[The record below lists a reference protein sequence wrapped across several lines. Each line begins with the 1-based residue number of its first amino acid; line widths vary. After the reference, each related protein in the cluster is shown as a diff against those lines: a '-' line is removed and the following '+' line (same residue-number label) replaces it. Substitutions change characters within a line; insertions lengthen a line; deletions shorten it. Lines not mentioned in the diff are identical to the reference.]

1 MDWLVRTSALIGIE
15 NLEKIRQTKIAILGL
30 GGVGGAVAE
39 SLCRAGVQTMLLVD
53 NDTVDIS
60 NLNRQLLTTTK
71 VVGEKK
77 TTIAKERILAINPHA
92 TILLKD
98 CFYLPDT
105 SDFLYEF
112 QPDFIIDAIDTITAK
127 LHIAKMCHQRNI
139 PLISCLGTGNRLD
152 PTLLKIG
159 SIWDTSGLACPVA
172 RVMRKEL
179 RRQATPDLTV
189 VFSSEKPA
197 TTICNNG
204 ENGRHSPAS
213 ISCVP
218 PVAGYF
224 MGSHVIKQI
233 IAK

>member
-1 MDWLVRTSALIGIE
+1 MDWLARTSALIGKD
-15 NLEKIRQTKIAILGL
+15 NLEKIKHTKIAVLGL
-30 GGVGGAVAE
+30 GGVGGAVVE

-53 NDTVDIS
+53 SDTVDIS

-77 TTIAKERILAINPHA
+77 TTIAKERVLSINPSA
-92 TILLKD
+92 TVCLEEQ
-98 CFYLPDT
+98 FYLPDN
-105 SDFLYEF
+105 SSFLYEF
-112 QPDFIIDAIDTITAK
+112 QPDFIIDAIDTMTAK
-127 LHIAKMCHQRNI
+127 LHIAKICHERKI

-152 PTLLKIG
+152 PTLLKVG
-159 SIWDTSGLACPVA
+159 SIWDTVGISCPVA
-172 RVMRKEL
+172 RIMRKEL
-179 RRQATPDLTV
+179 KRQTTPNLTV
-189 VFSSEKPA
+189 VFSTEKPA
-197 TTICNNG
+197 TTICNHG